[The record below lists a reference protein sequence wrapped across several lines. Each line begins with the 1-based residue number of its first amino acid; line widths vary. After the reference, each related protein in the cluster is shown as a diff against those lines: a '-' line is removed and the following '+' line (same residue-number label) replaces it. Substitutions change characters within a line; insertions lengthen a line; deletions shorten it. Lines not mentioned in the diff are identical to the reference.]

1 MVGNEPKNNLLAIL
15 RDITVQQALQCSRI
29 VGVNTLQRNVESQLL
44 KAQIRNDVSS
54 H

>member
-1 MVGNEPKNNLLAIL
+1 MVGNEPKSNLLAIL
-15 RDITVQQALQCSRI
+15 RVITIQQVMQRSRI

-44 KAQIRNDVSS
+44 KAQIRNDVSG